1 MSKIK
6 IKILGRRALR
16 DKNAEALIRKA
27 ASAAYD
33 VFEYPFDASVD
44 ITMTDD
50 DGIRDINRDFRGV
63 DRPTDVLSFPLN
75 EFMEG
80 TAPDDAEVDLD
91 PDTGTLPLG
100 DMIISVERAK
110 QQGEE
115 LGHGFE
121 RECAYLTVHSI
132 LHLLGYDHMDEGE
145 QKAAMREMEE
155 SIMTQIGLERK

>member
-6 IKILGRRALR
+6 IKILGRRVFR
-16 DKNAEALIRKA
+16 DKEAENLIRKA
-27 ASAAYD
+27 VSAAYE

-63 DRPTDVLSFPLN
+63 DKPTDVLSFPLN

-80 TAPDDAEVDLD
+80 KAPDDAEVDLD
-91 PDTGTLPLG
+91 PDTDTLPLG
-100 DMIISVERAK
+100 DMIISVERAR

-145 QKAAMREMEE
+145 QKAKMREMEE
-155 SIMTQIGLERK
+155 RIMNQIGLERK